1 MYNKVRILYFGR
13 NKSETTGEETS
24 LTTSIALLVAQFQLM
39 RIQGV
44 QMLMADIRVV
54 QIVRNGDYST
64 GNIIITINQLLVVVQ
79 RAQLLARI
87 IIVL

>member
-24 LTTSIALLVAQFQLM
+24 FNNEYSIIGSSISAYAHP
-39 RIQGV
+39 GV

-64 GNIIITINQLLVVVQ
+64 GISLSQ
-79 RAQLLARI
+79 
-87 IIVL
+87 